1 MRSLNG
7 LILLLLLASA
17 GLVDAADGRVLKV
30 LPHYLDQRGRHTL
43 SPSLFERD
51 AYQAHLRKHPEEV
64 SGLRFDVQWSA
75 SGSKSSNLRVRV
87 EARGGKAGATQP
99 LVIETAV
106 KSRWGSSGWAELKL
120 NPEAYQQLGG
130 LTGWRV
136 SLWDGETQLAEQK
149 SFLW

>member
-7 LILLLLLASA
+7 LIGLLLIASA
-17 GLVDAADGRVLKV
+17 VIVNAASGRVLKV
-30 LPHYLDQRGRHTL
+30 LPHYLDQKGRHAL

-64 SGLRFDVQWSA
+64 GSLRFDVQWSA
-75 SGSKSSNLRVRV
+75 TGGKPEGLRLRV
-87 EARGGKAGATQP
+87 EARGGKAGVTQP
-99 LVIETAV
+99 LVIETPV
-106 KSRWGSSGWAELKL
+106 KARWGNGGWAELKL
-120 NPEAYQQLGG
+120 DPEAFQRLGG

-136 SLWDGETQLAEQK
+136 TLWEGQNQIAEQK